1 MRVETY
7 YDLVPANLRS
17 EHIPINEQRDLVN
30 LGYGSLK
37 YLRDYWGT
45 QVKQRETE
53 VEKIKDQFDL
63 DRMYLVSTV
72 QLLRERVDIL
82 EGLIM
87 KAENK
92 PAVFRD
98 LDCQVGDQI
107 WCALPETK
115 RVFVKCSLWSI
126 GESRNG
132 RLMFTVAVIDGRQ
145 KYAYLKKKIKT
156 SFCPDR
162 FFVIPDNDL
171 GYLRRHP
178 NFFRKY
184 LYVYA
189 DTEKKKKMVEDIVTK
204 AFAHL

>member
-1 MRVETY
+1 MGVETY
-7 YDLVPANLRS
+7 HDLVPANLRS
-17 EHIPINEQRDLVN
+17 KYIPINERNDLVN

-37 YLRDYWGT
+37 YLRDYWDT
-45 QVKQRETE
+45 QVKQREAE
-53 VEKIKDQFDL
+53 VNKIKGQFE
-63 DRMYLVSTV
+63 RMYLVSTV

-98 LDCQVGDQI
+98 LNCQVGDQI

-126 GESRNG
+126 GNARNG
-132 RLMFTVAVIDGRQ
+132 RLMYTVAVIDGRS
-145 KYAYLKKKIKT
+145 KYDWLKEKIKT

-184 LYVYA
+184 LYTYA
-189 DTEKKKKMVEDIVTK
+189 DTEKKEKMVEDIVTR